1 MRNSDSSSNMLKEL
15 RQSLSVS
22 QAYRISNSTIRF
34 QTHFV
39 IIISLIGILFLVV
52 LYNMAHTT
60 PKLIS
65 YGLNRPQDKFVYK
78 VVKSKYPLSQPI
90 YVDNVGIKYR
100 IAIISDLDKASKS
113 ETEKNMWYSYYK
125 KGYLTW
131 YTSNSSVE
139 LTWDSTN
146 PIILKSSISMG
157 GRGMELSELVTFNG
171 KIYSFD
177 DRTGIVYSI
186 NEDNTVLPW
195 IILMDGNGTSFKGRF
210 VKHIVT

>member
-1 MRNSDSSSNMLKEL
+1 
-15 RQSLSVS
+15 
-22 QAYRISNSTIRF
+22 
-34 QTHFV
+34 
-39 IIISLIGILFLVV
+39 
-52 LYNMAHTT
+52 MAHTT

-78 VVKSKYPLSQPI
+78 VVKSKYPLSQPV

-113 ETEKNMWYSYYK
+113 QTEKNTWYSYYK

-139 LTWDSTN
+139 LLWDSAK
-146 PIILKSSISMG
+146 PKILKSSISMG

-186 NEDNTVLPW
+186 NGDDTVLPW
-195 IILMDGNGTSFKGRF
+195 IILMDGNGTDFKGRF
-210 VKHIVT
+210 IDFIV

>member
-1 MRNSDSSSNMLKEL
+1 MLKEL
-15 RQSLSVS
+15 RQSLSSS

-39 IIISLIGILFLVV
+39 ILVSLIGILFLVV
-52 LYNMAHTT
+52 LYNITYTT

-65 YGLNRPQDKFVYK
+65 YGLNRPHDKFLYK
-78 VVKSKYPLSQPI
+78 VVKPKYPLSQPI
-90 YVDNVGIKYR
+90 YIDHVGIKYR

-113 ETEKNMWYSYYK
+113 QTEKNIWYSYYK

-131 YTSNSSVE
+131 YSSNSTVE
-139 LTWDSTN
+139 LLWDN
-146 PIILKSSISMG
+146 EEPKILKSSLSMG
-157 GRGMELSELVTFNG
+157 GRGMELSELVTFDD

-186 NEDNTVLPW
+186 GKDDTVLPW
-195 IILMDGNGTSFKGRF
+195 IILMDGNGTDFKGSYLY
-210 VKHIVT
+210 